1 MLFKKMVCHEKMLEI
16 ENNPKYLN
24 MNFYGNCRKTIT
36 QDMIC
41 FQQAATSYLHYYKQ
55 NNMHMPSKNK

>member
-41 FQQAATSYLHYYKQ
+41 FQQAATSYLHYYK
-55 NNMHMPSKNK
+55 